1 MNTLQKGFTLIEL
14 MIVIAILG
22 ILMAIAIPAYND
34 YTVRAKVSECVN
46 ALAPLKT
53 GVSEYFLSNG
63 VIPSTLASVGTS
75 AATAQCTAAT
85 LAAGGVITIT
95 SAVVGAP
102 GTVAIRLT
110 PTTTATGVTWL
121 CTAIGSAKFAPSSCR

>member
-1 MNTLQKGFTLIEL
+1 MQKGFTLIEL

-46 ALAPLKT
+46 GLAPLKT

-63 VIPSTLASVGTS
+63 VLPVTLASVGS
-75 AATAQCTAAT
+75 TAAT
-85 LAAGGVITIT
+85 TQCTLATLGTAGTLSIT
-95 SAVVGAP
+95 SNVTGAP
-102 GTVAIRLT
+102 GQVTIVLT
-110 PTTTATGVTWL
+110 PTTSANGVQWR
-121 CTAIGSAKFAPSSCR
+121 CTAAGSAKFAPSSCR